1 MRNLAPAQVSN
12 RDDFFISYRVYI
24 MTVSFHILLFEST
37 LHADKIHVRF
47 KIANITNAL
56 PDFTLK
62 RVVVSCLHDT
72 VVRFH
77 TGVKFLPWYNTRG
90 ELMITP
96 G

>member
-1 MRNLAPAQVSN
+1 MRNVAPAQVSN

-24 MTVSFHILLFEST
+24 MTGSFHILLFEST
-37 LHADKIHVRF
+37 LHTDKRYVRF

-62 RVVVSCLHDT
+62 CVVVSCLYDT
-72 VVRFH
+72 IVRFH
-77 TGVKFLPWYNTRG
+77 TGVKFLPRYNTRG
-90 ELMITP
+90 ELTP